1 MGVTKCGQRAFMR
14 PCQVHNCMDIPDD
27 AVPLA
32 DLCAARN
39 EMVFVVEDDDDLR
52 DELIAHIKLL
62 GYPVTGAKSS
72 NDLKNVVRQF
82 EAGCILLDIRLPG
95 QDGLS
100 LQEWLNSIKSPLPV
114 IFISGVRD
122 VATVVRC
129 MKDGAVEFLPK
140 PFDEM
145 ALRRAVNSA
154 IGISRK
160 RHCMQI
166 SQEMVRELLDTLTP
180 SELVVAK
187 MIARGYP
194 TKLVAD
200 ELGRSENTVKIH
212 RHRVFGKLRV
222 NSAASVSNV
231 MSHVMDEEGGA
242 L

>member
-1 MGVTKCGQRAFMR
+1 MK
-14 PCQVHNCMDIPDD
+14 
-27 AVPLA
+27 
-32 DLCAARN
+32 
-39 EMVFVVEDDDDLR
+39 
-52 DELIAHIKLL
+52 K
-62 GYPVTGAKSS
+62 
-72 NDLKNVVRQF
+72 
-82 EAGCILLDIRLPG
+82 
-95 QDGLS
+95 GLS
-100 LQEWLNSIKSPLPV
+100 APHTHPLIPHPPP
-114 IFISGVRD
+114 F
-122 VATVVRC
+122 TQ
-129 MKDGAVEFLPK
+129 AVEFLPK